1 MYFDAPGKE
10 NTLATLQQGY
20 ARGQALGITEVVL
33 ATTSGETALTALGV
47 FTGFQI
53 IAVTYHCGFNAP
65 FQSMM
70 PPENRERLEAAGVRI
85 VQATHALSGIERSV
99 AKKHSGVY
107 PALIIADALKL
118 FGQGTKVAVEV
129 AVMAADAGVLTGGDI
144 VAIGGSSRGADA
156 ALIVAPAHQNNFF
169 DLKVREVVCKPRKF

>member
-10 NTLATLQQGY
+10 NTLTTLQAGY
-20 ARGQALGITEVVL
+20 ERGQQLGIGEVVL
-33 ATTSGETALTALGV
+33 ATTSGETALAALGV

-70 PPENRERLEAAGVRI
+70 PSENRARLEAAGVRI
-85 VQATHALSGIERSV
+85 VQSTHVLSGVERSV
-99 AKKHSGVY
+99 AKKHGGVY

-129 AVMAADAGVLTGGDI
+129 AVIAADAGALSGKDI
-144 VAIGGSSRGADA
+144 VAIGGSSRGVDT
-156 ALIVAPAHQNNFF
+156 ALIVTPAHQNCFF
-169 DLKVREVVCKPRKF
+169 DLKVREVVCKPRAF

>member
-1 MYFDAPGKE
+1 MYFDTSGKE

-20 ARGQALGITEVVL
+20 ARGQELGITEVVL
-33 ATTSGETALTALGV
+33 ATTSGETALAALKV

-70 PPENRERLEAAGVRI
+70 PPENRERLAAAGVRI

-99 AKKHSGVY
+99 AKKHGGVY

-129 AVMAADAGVLTGGDI
+129 AVMAADAGLLSGGDI

-156 ALIVAPAHQNNFF
+156 ALIVAPAHQDNFF
-169 DLKVREVVCKPRKF
+169 DLKVREVVCKPRQF